1 MKVLVTGSEG
11 FVGRN
16 LVKYLRGRGFDVIS
30 LDISG
35 GELRL
40 DVTDFDILSRSLS
53 NIDFDAVVHLSA
65 IANIPESIRDPYGCF
80 KVNVYGTLNILEV
93 ASRKNVR
100 RFIYASSANV
110 YGLPLK
116 LPVDEDTPLNPR
128 TPYDYSKVAAETIVQ
143 SYWKTKKLPIVIF
156 RSWKL
161 FGEYDVPTTAIPSF
175 IRACLKNETI
185 KLYNSGR
192 DTTDPTYIENYC
204 IAVEL
209 ALTREEAVGEVF
221 NIGTG
226 NEISIRQLAELIRK
240 LTSSYSEITLLPPRT
255 EAEKEP
261 MRSYPSIEKI
271 KKLLGYTPKISLE
284 EGLRRTI
291 QYYRQLLEV
300 ETIK

>member
-16 LVKYLRGRGFDVIS
+16 LVRYLKDGGFDVIG

-40 DVTDFDILSRSLS
+40 DVTEFEALSRSLS

-80 KVNVYGTLNILEV
+80 KVNVYGTLNILEI

-143 SYWKTKKLPIVIF
+143 SYWKTKKLPTVIF

-192 DTTDPTYIENYC
+192 DTTDPTYVENYC

-240 LTSSYSEITLLPPRT
+240 LTSSDSEIALLPPRT
-255 EAEKEP
+255 EEEKEP

-271 KKLLGYTPKISLE
+271 KKLLGYTPKTSLE
-284 EGLRRTI
+284 EGLKRTI
-291 QYYRQLLEV
+291 QHYKQLLQV

>member
-11 FVGRN
+11 FIGRN
-16 LVKYLRGRGFDVIS
+16 LVKYLKDRGFEVFS

-40 DVTDFDILSRSLS
+40 DVTEFDTLSRSLS
-53 NIDFDAVVHLSA
+53 NIDFDAVIHLAA
-65 IANIPESIRDPYGCF
+65 IANIPESIKDPYKCF
-80 KVNVYGTLNILEV
+80 KVNVYGTLNILEI
-93 ASRKNVR
+93 ASRKNIR

-116 LPVDEDTPLNPR
+116 LPVDEDTPFNPR
-128 TPYDYSKVAAETIVQ
+128 TPYDYSKVAAEAIVQ
-143 SYWKTKKLPIVIF
+143 SYWKIKKLPTVIF

-161 FGEYDVPTTAIPSF
+161 FGQYDVPTTAIPTF
-175 IRACLKNETI
+175 IRACLKNEPI

-209 ALTREEAVGEVF
+209 ALTKDEAVGEVF

-226 NEISIRQLAELIRK
+226 NEISIRQLAELIRR
-240 LTSSYSEITLLPPRT
+240 LTSSESEIILLPPRT
-255 EAEKEP
+255 ETEKDP
-261 MRSYPSIEKI
+261 MRSYPSIDKI
-271 KKLLGYTPKISLE
+271 KKRLGYNPKISLE
-284 EGLRRTI
+284 QGLKRTI
-291 QYYRQLLEV
+291 QYYKQLMEV
-300 ETIK
+300 ERIK

>member
-16 LVKYLRGRGFDVIS
+16 LVKYLKDRGFDVIG

-40 DVTDFDILSRSLS
+40 DVTDFDALLRSLS

-65 IANIPESIRDPYGCF
+65 IANIPESIRDPYRCF
-80 KVNVYGTLNILEV
+80 KVNVYGTLNILEI
-93 ASRKNVR
+93 ASRKNVK

-143 SYWKTKKLPIVIF
+143 SYWKTKKLPTVIF

-204 IAVEL
+204 IAIEL
-209 ALTREEAVGEVF
+209 ALTREEAIGEVF

-226 NEISIRQLAELIRK
+226 NEITIRQLAELIRK
-240 LTSSYSEITLLPPRT
+240 LTNSDSEIALLPPRT
-255 EAEKEP
+255 EEEKEP

-271 KKLLGYTPKISLE
+271 KKLLGYTPKTSLE
-284 EGLRRTI
+284 EGLKRTI
-291 QYYRQLLEV
+291 QYYKQLLEA
-300 ETIK
+300 ETI